1 MLARGVRKSFGDIEA
16 LRGADLRLDAGK
28 VVALLGP
35 SGCGKTTLL
44 RCIAGLEAVDAG
56 EVVVAGVVVD
66 DGVRFVA
73 PQRRRVGMVF
83 QEWALFPH
91 MTVGRNVAFGLPRGE
106 RRGRRVDEALALVD
120 LAGYAG
126 RAPSTLSG
134 GQQQRVALARALA
147 NNPAVILLDEPFSN
161 LDAALRAQIRVEV
174 QRVLKR
180 LGVSAVFVTHQQEE
194 AFVVGDEVAV
204 MLDGVV
210 VQQAPPAEIYAAPVS
225 RAVAE
230 FVGDANFLPG
240 SAHGDKVE
248 IDFGAVPLR
257 DDEWGQVDVLV
268 RPEHISLFEGDDAT
282 VEGVSFHGHDS
293 IYALRTS
300 QRREVLVRV
309 IAAPQFRVGDRV
321 GLLYTGPP
329 TVAYRKGP

>member
-1 MLARGVRKSFGDIEA
+1 MLVRGVRKSFGDIEA
-16 LRGADLRLDAGK
+16 LRGSDLRLDAGK

>member
-1 MLARGVRKSFGDIEA
+1 MLVRGVRKSFADIEA
-16 LRGADLRLDAGK
+16 LKGADLRLDAGK

-44 RCIAGLEAVDAG
+44 RCIAGLEAVDQG

-73 PQRRRVGMVF
+73 PERRRVGMVF

-91 MTVGRNVAFGLPRGE
+91 MTVGRNVGFGLPRGE

-161 LDAALRAQIRVEV
+161 LDASLRAQVRVEV
-174 QRVLKR
+174 QRVLER

-194 AFVVGDEVAV
+194 AFVVGDDVAV

-248 IDFGAVPLR
+248 TDFGAVPLR
-257 DDEWGQVDVLV
+257 DDVWGQVDVLV

-293 IYALRTS
+293 VYILTTR
-300 QRREVLVRV
+300 QRRDVLVRV
-309 IAAPQFRVGDRV
+309 IAAPQFGVGDRV
-321 GLLYTGPP
+321 GLLYTGPA
-329 TVAYRKGP
+329 TVAYRRGP

>member
-309 IAAPQFRVGDRV
+309 IAAPRFRVGDRV